1 MSDNQVKADAQ
12 SVPAQTSGVTVAA
25 SSSVSNFYK
34 YSIESLDRLYSK
46 ANEAKGIET
55 SDDNPVL
62 NTNKKSLLHSDVASF
77 LNYCNVWQQ
86 K

>member
-12 SVPAQTSGVTVAA
+12 SVPAQTSGVTAA
-25 SSSVSNFYK
+25 SGSVTICCEYF
-34 YSIESLDRLYSK
+34 IESLNRLYSK
-46 ANEAKGIET
+46 ANEANEIET
-55 SDDNPVL
+55 SDDNPVI
-62 NTNKKSLLHSDVASF
+62 NTNKKSLLPSDVASF